1 MPRQRSPNR
10 DKAKAM
16 YIDSKGKMLLKDI
29 AAQLDVKDTQVRKW
43 KSQDKWDEELKG
55 NVTNRKRNV
64 TKKSKGIDGQLK
76 TELLPEEIETLNNEE
91 LTEKQRLFCLYYVR
105 WFNATKAYQKAY
117 GCDYTTAMVN
127 GCKLLSNPKI
137 QTHIQSIKD
146 AKIKQSMYTAEDYF
160 QKMMD
165 IAYSDVTDYM
175 TFGQETVAVTGAFG
189 PLEVVDP
196 ITKEKKILTK
206 DINVVRFKDSS
217 EVDGTLIQEVK
228 QGKDGCSIKLVSKE
242 FALKWLD
249 KHYSEATELQQ
260 AQLEQLRAQ
269 TKKLEAETQEDEEI
283 EDDGFLDAIKNAE
296 VGGWNDEEI

>member
-1 MPRQRSPNR
+1 MPRQRSPSR
-10 DKAKAM
+10 DEAKRM
-16 YIDSKGKMLLKDI
+16 YLDSKGKMLLKDI
-29 AAQLDVKDTQVRKW
+29 AKAVGKQDTQIRRW
-43 KSQDKWDEELKG
+43 KSLDHWDEELKG
-55 NVTNRKRNV
+55 NVTIPKDNV
-64 TKKSKGIDGQLK
+64 TKQNNGIEKPPK

-117 GCDYTTAMVN
+117 SCDYSTAMVN

-137 QTHIQSIKD
+137 KEHIQAIKD
-146 AKIKQSMYTAEDYF
+146 AKIKQAMYTAEDFF

-165 IAYSDVTDYM
+165 IAYSDATDFLS
-175 TFGQETVAVTGAFG
+175 FGRRKDKKTG
-189 PLEVVDP
+189 LEYNYVDF
-196 ITKEKKILTK
+196 L
-206 DINVVRFKDSS
+206 DSS

-249 KHYSEATELQQ
+249 KHYSEATDLQK

-269 TKKLEAETQEDEEI
+269 TDKLKADSNDIPDESVQNKM
-283 EDDGFLDAIKNAE
+283 DAITGI
-296 VGGWNDEEI
+296 VDQMQPLGDDDV

>member
-64 TKKSKGIDGQLK
+64 TQQSKGIDGQLK

-165 IAYSDVTDYM
+165 IAYSDVTDYLE
-175 TFGQETVAVTGAFG
+175 FGQEETLVMSMYGSIKIENSNG
-189 PLEVVDP
+189 DKELL
-196 ITKEKKILTK
+196 KEKK
-206 DINVVRFKDSS
+206 NFVRLRESC

-228 QGKDGCSIKLVSKE
+228 QGKEGVSVKLISKE

-249 KHYSEATELQQ
+249 KHYSDATDMQK
-260 AQLEQLRAQ
+260 AQLDKLRAQ
-269 TKKLEAETQEDEEI
+269 TKKLSLI
-283 EDDGFLDAIKNAE
+283 HI
-296 VGGWNDEEI
+296 

>member
-64 TKKSKGIDGQLK
+64 TQQSKGIDGQLK

-165 IAYSDVTDYM
+165 IAYSDVTDYLE
-175 TFGQETVAVTGAFG
+175 FGQEETLVMSMYGSIKIENSNG
-189 PLEVVDP
+189 DKELL
-196 ITKEKKILTK
+196 KEKK
-206 DINVVRFKDSS
+206 NFVRLRESC

-228 QGKDGCSIKLVSKE
+228 QGKEGVSVKLISKE

-249 KHYSEATELQQ
+249 KHYSDATDMQK
-260 AQLEQLRAQ
+260 AQLDKLRAQ

-296 VGGWNDEEI
+296 VGGWSDEEI